1 MEFLTVSD
9 SNLAVLKVAVRFRSN
24 NLPEISRNN
33 ENLTL
38 QEPKQAINVSLDL
51 NMELAVM

>member
-1 MEFLTVSD
+1 MEFLTASD
-9 SNLAVLKVAVRFRSN
+9 SNLAVLKVAVRFCSN
-24 NLPEISRNN
+24 NIPEISRNN

>member
-1 MEFLTVSD
+1 MFDREP
-9 SNLAVLKVAVRFRSN
+9 NLEVLKVAIRFRSN
-24 NLPEISRNN
+24 NIPEISRNN

-38 QEPKQAINVSLDL
+38 QEPKQAINVSLDF